1 MLCGASTSPRC
12 NWRATCS
19 ARPSDASEREEHST
33 SYCFWFVRCLC
44 TLFST
49 PQAAAARRQFY
60 RRALDAYEA
69 ADALCPRQ
77 ATLRSQIPK
86 TTGLMRKFGP
96 RPGEGPKGADDDEDD
111 GEEEGEDDG
120 EAEG

>member
-1 MLCGASTSPRC
+1 MLARVIRFSVLSRKGCMQA
-12 NWRATCS
+12 CS
-19 ARPSDASEREEHST
+19 LVFQCP
-33 SYCFWFVRCLC
+33 
-44 TLFST
+44 
-49 PQAAAARRQFY
+49 RQFY

-77 ATLRSQIPK
+77 ATLRSQILK

-111 GEEEGEDDG
+111 EGEEGEEEGG